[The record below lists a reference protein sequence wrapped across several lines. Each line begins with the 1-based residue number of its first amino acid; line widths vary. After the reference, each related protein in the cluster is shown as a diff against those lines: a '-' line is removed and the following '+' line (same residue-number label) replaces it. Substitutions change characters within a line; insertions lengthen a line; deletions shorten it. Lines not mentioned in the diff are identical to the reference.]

1 MNHITKFKFFFIVIL
16 LGMCHIRAYSQGMTL
31 TLEECRQRALDQ
43 NVALRNGAKSIEAAN
58 ETAKE
63 AFTNYFPTVSATGM
77 AYDANKGL
85 VQMEME
91 PGQQMNLLKDGIMGG
106 VTLTQPIFAGGQI
119 VNGNKLAKLGVEVSE
134 LQQQQNRKEVLL
146 TVEKYFWQVV
156 TLKEKR
162 NTLVAVSEML
172 AQIYSDVDIA
182 VKAGVTNRN
191 DLLQV
196 QLRQNDVASNM
207 INLDNNLAL
216 CRMILAQYIG
226 LNGTDIDVET
236 PEQMDQTPIFPSEL
250 YVDHSTALLST
261 PEYKL
266 LDKNVK
272 ANQLQEKIEYGK
284 NMPTVGAGVGYMY
297 DNLTDKDHPFGVAF
311 VSVSIPISGWWGGS
325 HAIKRQKANVAM
337 ANNTLTDNSDL
348 LIINMQHLWNEVEDS
363 YQQILIA
370 QNSIEQS
377 TENLRLNRNY
387 YQAGTSTMSDLL
399 DAQQLYQQSRDQLVE
414 RYSQFKINVLQYR
427 QATAQD

>member
-1 MNHITKFKFFFIVIL
+1 
-16 LGMCHIRAYSQGMTL
+16 MTL
-31 TLEECRQRALDQ
+31 TLEECRQHALDQ

>member
-1 MNHITKFKFFFIVIL
+1 
-16 LGMCHIRAYSQGMTL
+16 MTL
-31 TLEECRQRALDQ
+31 TLEECRQRALDH

-134 LQQQQNRKEVLL
+134 LQQQQNRKEVIL

-162 NTLVAVSEML
+162 KTLEAVRELL
-172 AQIYSDVDIA
+172 AQINSDVDIA

-236 PEQMDQTPIFPSEL
+236 PDQMDQTPIFPSEL

-325 HAIKRQKANVAM
+325 HAIKRQKANVAI
-337 ANNTLTDNSDL
+337 ANNSLADNSDL
-348 LIINMQHLWNEVEDS
+348 LIINMQHLWNEVKDS

-399 DAQQLYQQSRDQLVE
+399 DAQQLYQQSRDELVE
-414 RYSQFKINVLQYR
+414 KYSQFKIKVLEYR